1 MKEENLKKVKEAIM
15 DEFNA
20 SGKLAEFCA
29 KAAMDG
35 VKNALLATANMLFE
49 EQNNENES

>member
-15 DEFNA
+15 DEFNV
-20 SGKLAEFCA
+20 SDKLAEFCA

-35 VKNALLATANMLFE
+35 VKNALLATANKLFTSE
-49 EQNNENES
+49 KEKQ

>member
-20 SGKLAEFCA
+20 SEKLAEFCA

-49 EQNNENES
+49 GKKGENES

>member
-1 MKEENLKKVKEAIM
+1 M

-20 SGKLAEFCA
+20 SEKLAEFCA

-35 VKNALLATANMLFE
+35 VKNALLATANRLFE
-49 EQNNENES
+49 EQDNENES